1 MGECDKHVETHLGH
15 GQGVEAARK
24 RGMNGG
30 LGAVV
35 LGVDQAEDRVNP
47 DRAHHMPAFVPLLQ
61 IFNIVIHLVSE
72 KIIKTD

>member
-1 MGECDKHVETHLGH
+1 MGECDKHIDPHLGH

-24 RGMNGG
+24 RGLNRS

-35 LGVDQAEDRVNP
+35 FGVDQAKDRVNP
-47 DRAHHMPAFVPLLQ
+47 DCAHHMPAFVPLLQ
-61 IFNIVIHLVSE
+61 FFNIIIHLVSE